1 MTPLRQRVS
10 IDEFAMFPAFL
21 RLDRITLWYW
31 NDYDWRA
38 RRRSNKSIEE
48 KCRLIESYL
57 LPLKATL
64 SHSNMLE
71 LHAGVSK
78 TKRRD
83 FSKLSVLLD
92 YIRNQI
98 FSICCNYRGYE
109 FYISFDNDYSMISI
123 TNVIT
128 SLLQLPEISNCSNV
142 QIVIGDPGYWNLPT
156 EGITNWLE
164 KSINAGKEQQDKGER
179 LLKIGLGGILNIPE
193 MLEHFKTVLSEI
205 KCKNKILRMNGRTY

>member
-1 MTPLRQRVS
+1 
-10 IDEFAMFPAFL
+10 
-21 RLDRITLWYW
+21 
-31 NDYDWRA
+31 
-38 RRRSNKSIEE
+38 
-48 KCRLIESYL
+48 
-57 LPLKATL
+57 
-64 SHSNMLE
+64 MLE

-78 TKRRD
+78 AKRCY

-92 YIRNQI
+92 YMRNQI
-98 FSICCNYRGYE
+98 FPICCNYRGYE

-142 QIVIGDPGYWNLPT
+142 KIVIGDPGCWDLPI

-164 KSINAGKEQQDKGER
+164 KSNNNAGKEQQDKGER

-193 MLEHFKTVLSEI
+193 MLEHFKTVFSEI
-205 KCKNKILRMNGRTY
+205 KWKNKILIG